1 MRRMGFVVNGT
12 SGLVESSSKS
22 GKLGE
27 YFGTAVQKR
36 KVHWPKGQVVA
47 NLFRSQNRAA
57 AAQFSRLQRK
67 GFVRINRI
75 SGSQIVRKS
84 LVTRASEAN
93 VSQRAV
99 ACPRC
104 ANHGRKRAEC

>member
-36 KVHWPKGQVVA
+36 
-47 NLFRSQNRAA
+47 
-57 AAQFSRLQRK
+57 
-67 GFVRINRI
+67 
-75 SGSQIVRKS
+75 
-84 LVTRASEAN
+84 
-93 VSQRAV
+93 
-99 ACPRC
+99 
-104 ANHGRKRAEC
+104 